1 MMRVGKLASD
11 NLRLGNGVSPI
22 FQPRQVSLRQVYID
36 PPSVKKV
43 AVLIY
48 LKRKHNIGVAK
59 KSRNTLIQFTRIL
72 CISPQFIYVNISGP
86 RKNKIL

>member
-36 PPSVKKV
+36 PPPLRKKGSS
-43 AVLIY
+43 ID
-48 LKRKHNIGVAK
+48 IFEK
-59 KSRNTLIQFTRIL
+59 KT
-72 CISPQFIYVNISGP
+72 
-86 RKNKIL
+86 